1 MQESRSLAISK
12 PFMIFPL
19 RQMHFSRCFAVVAFL
34 GAGSVFGDGGPPV
47 TEISEADLVR
57 QYRGRCNY
65 VIDQT
70 VANTDPNDL
79 SRGSSF
85 TIAANLFRGE
95 NLDWARERLRLS
107 NDSPTGAM
115 FWMHPMAL
123 LMHAGREELNE
134 DDWAFIRELMNL
146 FSLSRRHGK
155 PLGDVLCEPVFG
167 CGDVSRR
174 RPRSLVQWKI
184 L

>member
-1 MQESRSLAISK
+1 M
-12 PFMIFPL
+12 
-19 RQMHFSRCFAVVAFL
+19 
-34 GAGSVFGDGGPPV
+34 GPARR
-47 TEISEADLVR
+47 EISEADLVR
-57 QYRGRCNY
+57 QYRGCNY

-134 DDWAFIRELMNL
+134 DDWAFIRELWRTYFPYRGDTENHWVMYSV
-146 FSLSRRHGK
+146 SL
-155 PLGDVLCEPVFG
+155 
-167 CGDVSRR
+167 
-174 RPRSLVQWKI
+174 
-184 L
+184 